1 MQITVVAIITES
13 VSLVLYRTNMHVAT
27 PAIMQIVF
35 ITAMT
40 CEKML
45 FLNTWL
51 NNFSMITNAVT
62 IDSRYSQLIDKK
74 FTIYFHTSIFLF
86 PANIPPVL
94 PPSQCFLDK
103 ILPLQ

>member
-1 MQITVVAIITES
+1 MQITIVAIITER

-27 PAIMQIVF
+27 PTIMQIVF

-40 CEKML
+40 CEKIL
-45 FLNTWL
+45 LLNTWL

-74 FTIYFHTSIFLF
+74 FKIYFSIRLF
-86 PANIPPVL
+86 FF
-94 PPSQCFLDK
+94 S
-103 ILPLQ
+103 LQIFR